1 MKMSPSFSNRL
12 PGIEVMNEDEEENQ
26 NLTNEMDKHSGN
38 NDDDAEVVGDDG
50 AEIDDNQSIA
60 TYTSVKRAQ
69 PSNSQKDDAEVDFN
83 QVEGPQHLE
92 L

>member
-1 MKMSPSFSNRL
+1 
-12 PGIEVMNEDEEENQ
+12 MNEDEEENQ
-26 NLTNEMDKHSGN
+26 NLTNEIDKHSGN
-38 NDDDAEVVGDDG
+38 NDDDAEVVGNDDG
-50 AEIDDNQSIA
+50 AEIDDNQSIV

-69 PSNSQKDDAEVDFN
+69 PSNSQKDNAEVDFN